1 MSVNLT
7 IDEKK
12 NKGFMARAYAG
23 YGSDKRY
30 EGSAIL
36 SYFKKNTKISLLAS
50 SNNINV
56 SGFKSDEVYESMGY
70 GRNANLIQ
78 GNSYVQEGNRIMVS
92 ARDNGGGILRSTMV
106 GVNYSDEL
114 AKDISLDGLSMLYSK
129 SDRETRSVSDRTTL
143 LSDYALRTKSQN
155 SGENDSSQYSLENS
169 FRVKLDKNTNFYL
182 SNSFL
187 TNNGTN
193 ISTGASSTFRDG
205 TLLNENNSYNKTTQE
220 IIPDNPGCI
229 FPEN

>member
-12 NKGFMARAYAG
+12 NKGFMARVYAG

-78 GNSYVQEGNRIMVS
+78 GNTYVQEGNRIMIS
-92 ARDNGGGILRSTMV
+92 SGDNGGGILRSTMV

-114 AKDISLDGLSMLYSK
+114 GKDASLNSLSLLYSK
-129 SDRETRSVSDRTTL
+129 NNRETRSVSDRTTL
-143 LSDYALRTKSQN
+143 LTDYALRTKSQN

-169 FRVKLDKNTNFYL
+169 FRIKLDKNTNFTYPIHSLQIMEPVLVPEILLL
-182 SNSFL
+182 S
-187 TNNGTN
+187 GMVH
-193 ISTGASSTFRDG
+193 
-205 TLLNENNSYNKTTQE
+205 
-220 IIPDNPGCI
+220 C
-229 FPEN
+229 

>member
-12 NKGFMARAYAG
+12 NKRFMARVYAG

-36 SYFKKNTKISLLAS
+36 SYFKNNTKISLLAS

-78 GNSYVQEGNRIMVS
+78 GNSYVQEGTGS
-92 ARDNGGGILRSTMV
+92 WFL
-106 GVNYSDEL
+106 
-114 AKDISLDGLSMLYSK
+114 
-129 SDRETRSVSDRTTL
+129 RETTAVVF
-143 LSDYALRTKSQN
+143 YALQW
-155 SGENDSSQYSLENS
+155 LE
-169 FRVKLDKNTNFYL
+169 
-182 SNSFL
+182 L
-187 TNNGTN
+187 TILMN
-193 ISTGASSTFRDG
+193 
-205 TLLNENNSYNKTTQE
+205 
-220 IIPDNPGCI
+220 
-229 FPEN
+229 

>member
-1 MSVNLT
+1 MVNGKPFFDKDGKIALKNLPADLIKKIQVTTSKTDEERVKGEKGKSNNMSVNLT

-92 ARDNGGGILRSTMV
+92 AGTMV
-106 GVNYSDEL
+106 AVFYAPQWLEL
-114 AKDISLDGLSMLYSK
+114 
-129 SDRETRSVSDRTTL
+129 
-143 LSDYALRTKSQN
+143 
-155 SGENDSSQYSLENS
+155 
-169 FRVKLDKNTNFYL
+169 
-182 SNSFL
+182 
-187 TNNGTN
+187 
-193 ISTGASSTFRDG
+193 
-205 TLLNENNSYNKTTQE
+205 
-220 IIPDNPGCI
+220 IILMN
-229 FPEN
+229 

>member
-1 MSVNLT
+1 
-7 IDEKK
+7 
-12 NKGFMARAYAG
+12 
-23 YGSDKRY
+23 
-30 EGSAIL
+30 
-36 SYFKKNTKISLLAS
+36 
-50 SNNINV
+50 
-56 SGFKSDEVYESMGY
+56 
-70 GRNANLIQ
+70 
-78 GNSYVQEGNRIMVS
+78 
-92 ARDNGGGILRSTMV
+92 MV

-220 IIPDNPGCI
+220 IIPTIPDVFFQKI
-229 FPEN
+229 K